1 MLFCNH
7 VIEVNYLMNCFF
19 RKSFYCSLLVS
30 LFANTVSAQEFKL
43 PPAVVQVEKATTTNI
58 QASRRYTG
66 LLLSPATVAVTAQVI
81 GEVMETGFTEGGN
94 VEKGQLLYQLDDVK
108 YDAAVKSAEAKVA
121 QGKANLAY
129 ASKTYERKKVLFS
142 KNASSAEDFDLATS
156 NLAALKA
163 GLSAAEAEL
172 ISAQKDLLNT
182 KITAPMAGRIG
193 KNDASVGNYVTPSS
207 GPLTS
212 IVQLDPLRLQVTV
225 SNRDFLEMFG
235 DENGLRNNSII
246 RIKLADDT
254 WYPYDGEVDFIG
266 NEANRKT
273 DSVWIYVKIKN
284 PDYKLLPGSTVT
296 VMISKKNGPEHVAVS
311 PAAVMYDANGAYV
324 YVVDDQNK
332 ANRRDVVTDFST
344 GEQQVIKSG
353 LEAGEKVVTAGI
365 LKIMMPGMEVVPQE
379 KGAEQ
384 KGAVPQV
391 ADDKQKDVQAVA
403 EEKSSN

>member
-1 MLFCNH
+1 MSDMMKVSSNPH
-7 VIEVNYLMNCFF
+7 VRSGVTTSNIMMWVVIALLPAAGFGIYNFGIDALIILVLSVASTVLTEFIYEILMQKKVTIGDF
-19 RKSFYCSLLVS
+19 S
-30 LFANTVSAQEFKL
+30 
-43 PPAVVQVEKATTTNI
+43 AVV
-58 QASRRYTG
+58 TG
-66 LLLSPATVAVTAQVI
+66 LLLGMNLPCTAPWWLPIIGGVFAILVVKMLFGGLGQNFMNPALGARCFLLISFPALMTNFTTDTYTSPTP
-81 GEVMETGFTEGGN
+81 
-94 VEKGQLLYQLDDVK
+94 
-108 YDAAVKSAEAKVA
+108 
-121 QGKANLAY
+121 
-129 ASKTYERKKVLFS
+129 
-142 KNASSAEDFDLATS
+142 
-156 NLAALKA
+156 LAALKA

-182 KITAPMAGRIG
+182 KIVAPMAGRIG

-212 IVQLDPLRLQVTV
+212 IVQLDPHRLQVTV

-235 DENGLRNNSII
+235 DENGLRENSVI

-296 VMISKKNGPEHVAVS
+296 VMISKKNGPAHVAVS
-311 PAAVMYDANGAYV
+311 PAAVMHDANGAYV

-344 GEQQVIKSG
+344 GEQQIIKSG

-365 LKIMMPGMEVVPQE
+365 LKIMMPGMTVVPQE
-379 KGAEQ
+379 NGAKQQEE
-384 KGAVPQV
+384 VPQV
-391 ADDKQKDVQAVA
+391 KKEEPVAV
-403 EEKSSN
+403 EDKSSN